1 MTRSEVAR
9 TAMWIGSDRR
19 RRRSKAQT
27 KIGTT
32 AVKRLRVGTCHSRL
46 LTNRGAV
53 EKRKATRRAK
63 RVSGL
68 TSRAIKKAPKVPRMA
83 LKKSSTRIEPSAG
96 TPPSSVVNATA
107 RIGPDG
113 WDKG

>member
-19 RRRSKAQT
+19 RRRSRAQT

-63 RVSGL
+63 RESGL
-68 TSRAIKKAPKVPRMA
+68 TTRVIKKAPKVPRTT
-83 LKKSSTRIEPSAG
+83 LKKSSKTTEHSQG
-96 TPPSSVVNATA
+96 TLPGSPVTATG
-107 RIGPDG
+107 RN
-113 WDKG
+113 